1 MNPLVE
7 SVLPVGESGN
17 SETNEINALIE
28 RRNAVFE
35 DAGKFQLWFHLRNAV
50 LGNEIPAEL
59 VKMPEG
65 RQLVDD
71 ELLRIDYVQF
81 V

>member
-1 MNPLVE
+1 MDSSIKSAISADENRNVE
-7 SVLPVGESGN
+7 A
-17 SETNEINALIE
+17 NEINSLIE
-28 RRNAVFE
+28 RGKAVFE

-59 VKMPEG
+59 VKTPEG
-65 RQLVDD
+65 RQLVED
-71 ELLRIDYVQF
+71 ELTRIEYVQF